1 MNYIL
6 KILLS
11 AIAVFVLS
19 NLAPGIAIESYTT
32 AIFVAIVL
40 GLLNTLVRPV
50 LIFFTIPLTIVTL
63 GLFLLIINASM
74 VLLADYFISGFSA
87 SGLFSA
93 ALFSILLSL
102 THSVLYKLIDDKK
115 KTN

>member
-11 AIAVFVLS
+11 AIAVFVIS
-19 NLAPGIAIESYTT
+19 NLVPGITIESYTT
-32 AIFVAIVL
+32 AIIVAIVL
-40 GLLNTLVRPV
+40 GLLNTLIRPV
-50 LIFFTIPLTIVTL
+50 LIFFTIPLTIITL
-63 GLFLLIINASM
+63 GLFLLVINASM

-93 ALFSILLSL
+93 LLFSILLSI
-102 THSVLYKLIDDKK
+102 TQSVLYKLIDNKK
-115 KTN
+115 KTD